1 MKSAD
6 DERSGGEGHLQ
17 EGNLILG
24 GVFTHVRPVIEGDAG
39 IGRNE
44 LGVKTG
50 KGFYEWDGFKIV
62 KERYFSELQIKDSNK
77 MFAIKE

>member
-1 MKSAD
+1 M
-6 DERSGGEGHLQ
+6 RM
-17 EGNLILG
+17 
-24 GVFTHVRPVIEGDAG
+24 

-62 KERYFSELQIKDSNK
+62 KERDFSGLQIKDSNK